1 MFLEVATEV
10 PFPEDAMKKMVALGR
25 VPLEDA
31 RVLGTVVFFE
41 ESPPHPHAPLPA
53 EDAPSAGCS
62 PPVGPAGGPTADWL
76 RRRAEV
82 MLLSLVPQA
91 PGNPRRQE
99 LRPDR

>member
-1 MFLEVATEV
+1 MFLKVATEV
-10 PFPEDAMKKMVALGR
+10 PFPEDAMKKTVTLGR
-25 VPLEDA
+25 APLEDA
-31 RVLGTVVFFE
+31 RELGTVVPCE
-41 ESPPHPHAPLPA
+41 GSPPHLHAPLPA

-62 PPVGPAGGPTADWL
+62 PPVGPGGGPTADWL